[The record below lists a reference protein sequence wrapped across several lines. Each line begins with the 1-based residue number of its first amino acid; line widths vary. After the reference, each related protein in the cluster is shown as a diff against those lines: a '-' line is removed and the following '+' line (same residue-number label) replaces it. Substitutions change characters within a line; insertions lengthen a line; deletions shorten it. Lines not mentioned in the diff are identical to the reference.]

1 MEFFK
6 FFIRYVASKL
16 AVPFWVVG
24 HIHLTMNTYD
34 NLKTIMMSLGIN
46 LLVFRGSLGG
56 TIFVRVADGDQVSMA
71 VLAQVVAER
80 TRPFGQSGLQSAFLT
95 GRAWGGDQQLQ
106 EFQILGGTGNHSI
119 TLSKASRKS
128 AAD

>member
-24 HIHLTMNTYD
+24 HIHLTINTYD

-46 LLVFRGSLGG
+46 LLVLLAFWFEW
-56 TIFVRVADGDQVSMA
+56 TEVRD
-71 VLAQVVAER
+71 EKKK
-80 TRPFGQSGLQSAFLT
+80 TK
-95 GRAWGGDQQLQ
+95 
-106 EFQILGGTGNHSI
+106 N
-119 TLSKASRKS
+119 
-128 AAD
+128 